1 MGLRKQLEKAV
12 NQGRGMTMKIV
23 VQIKLTEAEVQGKQ
37 DTEKTTGKVFS
48 GQ

>member
-23 VQIKLTEAEVQGKQ
+23 QIKLTEAEIQGKQ